1 MEKPK
6 INILMVDDR
15 KENLQ
20 ALEAV
25 LDSPDYQLIKA
36 TSGEEALKWI
46 LKKDFAVI
54 LLDVQ
59 MPGIDGFETARLIR
73 ARKKSM
79 EIPIIFITALTK
91 TQDYVLNGY
100 SSGAIDFLFKPFNPF
115 ILKSKVEGFVNIYLS
130 QKELQLKNEVILKHS
145 LELDQAY
152 SHLQKSEAISRAIGE
167 TSIDAIFTLN
177 EDGRIL
183 TSNPAAISIFGYQQE
198 EFNHIADVIPLF
210 SEKPFHPYIEDKS
223 FEEEAKR
230 QDGALFPVEITLSNA
245 IIDQDTIYVCSIR
258 DITERKN
265 HFKQLERLVQQ
276 RTEELIISNNHLQTE
291 IDEKLQMV
299 QVTKESEAKY
309 RHLVE
314 DSPLAIFVLEANNEY
329 FSFINNTGVKLLGG
343 QSTMDVLSKK
353 ISSFFPLEQYVTMT
367 SRIQDSYDG
376 QKQIGIE
383 EKFIQLDGGVINV
396 EVTIIPF
403 TYMGKPAVH
412 IVANDITTFKRTQEF
427 LGQSEKLAV
436 VGELAAGIA
445 HEIRN
450 PLTSLRG
457 FTQLIEFDQGV
468 KHQYLSIMLTEIDRI
483 NTIVSE
489 LLLLAK
495 PNDEDFNPVNM
506 NELLKTV
513 VVLMNAQAT
522 FHNIEI
528 NLHTKDP
535 EPVIIIGLENKLKQ
549 IFINFIKNSIEA
561 MPHGGKITIR
571 TVKEEGNFLIEIED
585 QGCGIPPESLAKIGK
600 PFFTTKEKGTGLGFM
615 ICNSII
621 ESHKGKLGITSQ
633 VDVGT
638 TITLSFP
645 YDFQEKTLLSI

>member
-36 TSGEEALKWI
+36 NSGEEALKWI

-79 EIPIIFITALTK
+79 EIPIIFITALTQ

-115 ILKSKVEGFVNIYLS
+115 ILKSKVEGFVNIYLA

-145 LELDQAY
+145 MELDQAY
-152 SHLQKSEAISRAIGE
+152 SQLQKSEAISRAISE

-177 EDGRIL
+177 QDGDIL
-183 TSNPAAISIFGYQQE
+183 SANQAATTIFGLQQE
-198 EFNHIADVIPLF
+198 EFHHISDVVPIFLE
-210 SEKPFHPYIEDKS
+210 STFHPYIQNKS
-223 FEEEAKR
+223 FEEKAKR
-230 QDGALFPVEITLSNA
+230 QDQSLFPVEIHLSNA

-265 HFKQLERLVQQ
+265 HFNQLERLVQQ
-276 RTEELIISNNHLQTE
+276 RTEELIISNNNLQTE
-291 IDEKLQMV
+291 INEKLHMV
-299 QVTKESEAKY
+299 QVSKESEAKY

-314 DSPLAIFVLEANNEY
+314 DSPLAIFVLEADNEY
-329 FSFINNTGVKLLGG
+329 FSFINNTGVNLLGG
-343 QSTMDVLSKK
+343 QSAIDVLSKK
-353 ISSFFPLEQYVTMT
+353 ISTFFHIEETDTMT
-367 SRIQDSYDG
+367 SRIQDSYNG
-376 QKQIGIE
+376 KKQSGME
-383 EKFIQLDGGVINV
+383 EKLIRLDGGIINV

-403 TYMGKPAVH
+403 KYMGKPAVH

-468 KHQYLSIMLTEIDRI
+468 NHQYLSIMLTEIDRI

-513 VVLMNAQAT
+513 IILMNAQAT

-528 NLHTKDP
+528 QLHTKDS
-535 EPVIIIGLENKLKQ
+535 EPVIINGLENKLKQ
-549 IFINFIKNSIEA
+549 IFINFLKNSIEA
-561 MPHGGKITIR
+561 MPHGGEITIR
-571 TVKEEGNFLIEIED
+571 TVKKDGNFLIEIED
-585 QGCGIPPESLAKIGK
+585 QGCGIPAEALAKIGK
-600 PFFTTKEKGTGLGFM
+600 PFYTTKEKGTGLGFM

-621 ESHKGKLGITSQ
+621 DSHKGKLGITSQ

-638 TITLSFP
+638 TITLNFP
-645 YDFQEKTLLSI
+645 CDITEESVLL

>member
-1 MEKPK
+1 
-6 INILMVDDR
+6 MVDDR

-36 TSGEEALKWI
+36 ASGEEALKWI

-79 EIPIIFITALTK
+79 EIPIIFITALTQ

-115 ILKSKVEGFVNIYLS
+115 ILKSKVESFVNIYMA
-130 QKELQLKNEVILKHS
+130 QMELQLNNELILKHS

-152 SHLQKSEAISRAIGE
+152 LQLQKSEAISRAISE

-177 EDGRIL
+177 QDGDIL
-183 TSNPAAISIFGYQQE
+183 SANPAATTMFGYQQE
-198 EFNHIADVIPLF
+198 EFHHLSSVIPIFLEH
-210 SEKPFHPYIEDKS
+210 SFHTYIQNKS
-223 FEEEAKR
+223 FEGDAKR
-230 QDGALFPVEITLSNA
+230 HDHSLFPVEIQLSNA
-245 IIDQDTIYVCSIR
+245 VIDQETIYVCSIR

-265 HFKQLERLVQQ
+265 HFNQLERLVQQ
-276 RTEELIISNNHLQTE
+276 RTEELIVSNNNLQTE
-291 IDEKLQMV
+291 IDEKLHMM

-314 DSPLAIFVLEANNEY
+314 DSPLAIFVLEADNEY
-329 FSFINNTGVKLLGG
+329 FSFINNTGVNLLGG
-343 QSTMDVLSKK
+343 QSPIDVLSKK
-353 ISSFFPLEQYVTMT
+353 ISTFFPIEETDTIT
-367 SRIQDSYDG
+367 SRIQDSYNG
-376 QKQIGIE
+376 QKQTDME
-383 EKFIQLDGGVINV
+383 ETLIRLDGGIINV

-403 TYMGKPAVH
+403 KYMGKPAVH
-412 IVANDITTFKRTQEF
+412 IMANDITTFKRTQEF

-468 KHQYLSIMLTEIDRI
+468 NHQYLTIMLTEIDRI

-506 NELLKTV
+506 NELLNTV
-513 VVLMNAQAT
+513 VILMNAQAT
-522 FHNIEI
+522 FYNIEI
-528 NLHTKDP
+528 QLHTKNS
-535 EPVIIIGLENKLKQ
+535 EPVIINGLENKLKQ

-561 MPHGGKITIR
+561 MPHGGEIMIR
-571 TVKEEGNFLIEIED
+571 TVKENGNFLIEIED
-585 QGCGIPPESLAKIGK
+585 QGCGIPAESLAKIGK
-600 PFFTTKEKGTGLGFM
+600 PFYTTKEKGTGLGFM

-621 ESHKGKLGITSQ
+621 DSHKGKLGITSQ

-638 TITLSFP
+638 TINLNFP
-645 YDFQEKTLLSI
+645 CHITEETVLYK